1 MKKVIHRRLYD
12 TETATEL
19 ATYNNGK
26 CYSDFGYIIESLYR
40 KKNGEFFLAGESGAF
55 MRYAHV
61 CSDRSVCGGSGIVP
75 LSVEEAKDWVENFA
89 NRKYE
94 DIFGKVEE

>member
-1 MKKVIHRRLYD
+1 MKKIINRRKYD
-12 TETATEL
+12 TDTATEI

-26 CYSDFGYIIESLYR
+26 SYTDFGYIIESLYR

-61 CSDRSVCGGSGIVP
+61 CADNSVCGGSGIVP
-75 LSVEEAKDWVENFA
+75 LSVDEAKDWVENFA
-89 NRKYE
+89 NSKFE
-94 DIFGKVEE
+94 EIFGEVEE